1 MQVTKSAIIEMLKA
15 RGLDDRVAEAD
26 KRLPDVLD
34 VGEDGGLLSELGIL
48 IDDLGQG
55 GAGSDSTGDVDEA
68 PTDDETTA
76 DETPTDETPADGTPT
91 DDEDG
96 ADGSPPA

>member
-1 MQVTKSAIIEMLKA
+1 MQVTKSAIIEMLRA
-15 RGLDDRVAEAD
+15 RGLDDRVAEAEE
-26 KRLPDVLD
+26 RLPDVLD

-55 GAGSDSTGDVDEA
+55 GAGSDSTGDVDETS
-68 PTDDETTA
+68 TDDE
-76 DETPTDETPADGTPT
+76 TPT

-96 ADGSPPA
+96 ADGSPRA